1 MTWEFILRLA
11 LAGLLGGIIGIDR
24 EYRAKEA
31 GLRTHFLVSLG
42 SALMHKNSAKTAKGT
57 LNSNRNLQLAIL
69 RIRPERHVESTPPI
83 TAVILQTLAAMV
95 CWLAGI

>member
-31 GLRTHFLVSLG
+31 GL
-42 SALMHKNSAKTAKGT
+42 
-57 LNSNRNLQLAIL
+57 
-69 RIRPERHVESTPPI
+69 
-83 TAVILQTLAAMV
+83 
-95 CWLAGI
+95 